1 MSLNIF
7 LDYDINKNNTQEKF
21 GHAHYIKF
29 KRSNNTYDSDH
40 ILFFDIEKKLIATH
54 QFEINGIL
62 IHKYNTWI
70 WSWAMPFIQHKL
82 INYSRKIL
90 NYGLDMGTEIN
101 DIRKIFFIT
110 SRFKIPNQFHVD
122 YINAMSLELIK
133 NQMIFQLQL
142 KISDEIIKKHKFKNL
157 NTISFDSYF
166 QNDIFIEISD
176 NNIIDNKSCI
186 SYYLFLNK

>member
-7 LDYDINKNNTQEKF
+7 LDYDINKNNIQAKL
-21 GHAHYIKF
+21 GNANYIKF
-29 KRSNNTYDSDH
+29 KRSNTHDPDH
-40 ILFFDIEKKLIATH
+40 ILFFDSDKKLLASH

-62 IHKYNTWI
+62 IHKSNTWI
-70 WSWAMPFIQHKL
+70 WSWSMPFMQHKM
-82 INYSRKIL
+82 INSSKKIL
-90 NYGLDMGTEIN
+90 NYGLELGADIN

-142 KISDEIIKKHKFKNL
+142 KVTDEVIKKHKFKNL
-157 NTISFDSYF
+157 NTITFDSYF
-166 QNDIFIEISD
+166 ENDVFIDIS
-176 NNIIDNKSCI
+176 NNNVIDDKSCI